1 MSREDRLVQPVV
13 RFARVVQ
20 VGIGVIVAPGI
31 RRGGDFDD
39 SIAVLADLPFVVFS
53 QIPSFAG
60 GGRQ

>member
-1 MSREDRLVQPVV
+1 VSREDRLVESIV

-31 RRGGDFDD
+31 GRGGDFDD
-39 SIAVLADLPFVVFS
+39 AITVLADLPFVVFS

-60 GGRQ
+60 GGRK